1 MYPVES
7 LDLVLT
13 VLTMGSILTS
23 EVLRLFPFLSYLV
36 KVPLRPITLVLALSV
51 LALALVGLIEE
62 HASTPLT
69 LLCSV
74 PKLSVGGYLLSRVWW
89 VITGLREGL
98 IEALRSL
105 LEIRTL
111 PFDLSVGCA
120 LTVSGALGIFRWIT
134 SVPAVP
140 W

>member
-1 MYPVES
+1 MHPIES
-7 LDLVLT
+7 LDLALT
-13 VLTMGSILTS
+13 ALIAGFILTS
-23 EVLRLFPFLSYLV
+23 EALRLFPFLSYLV
-36 KVPLRPITLVLALSV
+36 RVPLRPITLVLALV
-51 LALALVGLIEE
+51 ALVLTLI
-62 HASTPLT
+62 APIKGYVPTLLT

-74 PKLSVGGYLLSRVWW
+74 PKLSIGGYLLSRVWW
-89 VITGLREGL
+89 VISGLRDGL
-98 IEALRSL
+98 IGALRLL

-120 LTVSGALGIFRWIT
+120 LTASGVLGVLRWMT

>member
-1 MYPVES
+1 MHPLES
-7 LDLVLT
+7 LDLALT
-13 VLTMGSILTS
+13 ALIAGSILTL
-23 EVLRLFPFLSYLV
+23 EVLRLFPFLSHIV
-36 KVPLRPITLVLALSV
+36 RVPLRPITLI
-51 LALALVGLIEE
+51 LALAALALTLVTLTKGYVPTL
-62 HASTPLT
+62 LT

-74 PKLSVGGYLLSRVWW
+74 PKLSIGAYLLSRVWW
-89 VITGLREGL
+89 VVSGLREGL
-98 IEALRSL
+98 IGALRLL

-120 LTVSGALGIFRWIT
+120 LTASGVLGVLRWVT